1 MIDIKR
7 AVSDSRRVTLTH
19 VHAGNIWYKTEFDEA
34 FPVPI
39 EDMGEATFHADEK
52 ALLLMRY
59 MRAFN
64 KVTDA
69 N

>member
-7 AVSDSRRVTLTH
+7 AISDSRRGTLTH
-19 VHAGNIWYKTEFDEA
+19 VHAGNIWYKTEFDET

-39 EDMGEATFHADEK
+39 ADMGEATFNADEK

-59 MRAFN
+59 MRQWNALN
-64 KVTDA
+64 A
-69 N
+69 